1 MKKIL
6 LTTFLVFL
14 LSLSTPVS
22 ILAICE
28 GPIVPCG
35 RYGKPACNLCHIF
48 ELLNNILKFF
58 LTCLLP
64 ITVVLM
70 ITIAGFM
77 FIVAHFGGTEMLA
90 GGQKGGPALL
100 SQGKKAI
107 TAVVIGFIII
117 FASWVFLNTFLGAIG
132 IAEWTGLKESWWE
145 IKCQ

>member
-1 MKKIL
+1 MKKIF

-14 LSLSTPVS
+14 LFSLNPISVQ
-22 ILAICE
+22 AICE
-28 GPIVPCG
+28 GPLVPCG
-35 RYGKPACNLCHIF
+35 RPGKPACNLCHIF

-58 LTCLLP
+58 LTCLVP

-77 FIVAHFGGTEMLA
+77 FIVAHFGGAEMLA
-90 GGQKGGPALL
+90 GEQKGGPALL

-117 FASWVFLNTFLGAIG
+117 FASWVFLNTFLTAIG
-132 IAEWTGLKESWWE
+132 IAEWTGLEAWWE
-145 IKCQ
+145 IKCP